1 MTDGSIH
8 PPKGVYGR
16 ERLDFLASHNLYF
29 VLSRLVLLIIECDDN
44 GVVETIV
51 AAAGGAK
58 LSREWRSVPA
68 WSGRRWPGGGAL
80 AADDGSYRGRHGS
93 GWARVDR
100 NLQPN
105 EVENAIGS
113 RLKCLKETL
122 KYSAIPSAPSLLMEK
137 VKTQIN

>member
-1 MTDGSIH
+1 MKYVINKL
-8 PPKGVYGR
+8 PKVKECPSAGEGVHRWVYHVVCTFLDHR
-16 ERLDFLASHNLYF
+16 AEHQTIIDYCERHA
-29 VLSRLVLLIIECDDN
+29 
-44 GVVETIV
+44 T
-51 AAAGGAK
+51 
-58 LSREWRSVPA
+58 
-68 WSGRRWPGGGAL
+68 
-80 AADDGSYRGRHGS
+80 
-93 GWARVDR
+93 R

>member
-1 MTDGSIH
+1 MLVGLSGGFYYLITMKDIINILSNVKEC
-8 PPKGVYGR
+8 PPAGQGVHRWVYHVVCTFLDHR
-16 ERLDFLASHNLYF
+16 AEHQTIIDYCERRA
-29 VLSRLVLLIIECDDN
+29 
-44 GVVETIV
+44 T
-51 AAAGGAK
+51 
-58 LSREWRSVPA
+58 
-68 WSGRRWPGGGAL
+68 
-80 AADDGSYRGRHGS
+80 
-93 GWARVDR
+93 R